1 MKCPCPK
8 YTVTALAVLAL
19 FLRALPASAK
29 EGFGFFTK
37 TAASVLRTTPAP
49 VPLLGTKIAVK
60 ASSADPANSGL
71 AERLQTQL
79 ESTLLARDSRLVV
92 EAATPET
99 LVTVAVLQNAHSE
112 KWENRK
118 EIASREVGKDAKGKP
133 VFQSYE
139 VEVRYQVVTH
149 TFEASYKVTDRAKGV
164 SLDAGTVRF
173 PFENSFR
180 EGANAPVAFNLE
192 SGGIERV
199 VQQVASRLTPTREKM
214 GVLLPKGSLEDL
226 APLAVAGQWNKYL
239 EALEKKS
246 PGANPIDESYRQ
258 YALGTAYEA
267 LGYGADDPAVT
278 LKYLGKAD
286 EYYNKALETNPKEK
300 FFSQASD
307 ALFSSKKAEAPLDR
321 VHAALVN
328 YRRIKDFKDT
338 DEARV
343 AAKDAGGSGAKSL
356 GSDGGGGERMDN
368 AAVIRMIQAGVSQD
382 IILAAIDGAPG
393 NSFDISPK
401 GLIELSEA
409 KVDRKIILHLQ
420 ETAGSKGL
428 STKPGK
434 KRVAALPKKPSG
446 RGPAH

>member
-1 MKCPCPK
+1 MQRPYPR
-8 YTVTALAVLAL
+8 YAAPAALILL
-19 FLRALPASAK
+19 LGALPAGAK

-60 ASSADPANSGL
+60 ATSTAMTSSGL

-79 ESTLLARDSRLVV
+79 ESALLARDSRLAA

-99 LVTVAVLQNAHSE
+99 LIQVAVLQNAHGE

-118 EIASREVGKDAKGKP
+118 EIATREVGKDAKGKP

-149 TFEASYKVTDRAKGV
+149 SFEASYKVTDRAKGA
-164 SLDAGTVRF
+164 SLDAGTVRV
-173 PFENSFR
+173 PFEAAFR
-180 EGANAPVAFNLE
+180 EGENAPQAFNLE
-192 SGGIERV
+192 SAGIERV
-199 VQQVASRLTPTREKM
+199 VQQITNRLTPTREKM

-239 EALEKKS
+239 EALEKRS
-246 PGANPIDESYRQ
+246 PGTNPIDESYRQ

-267 LGYGADDPAVT
+267 LGYGADDPSVT

-300 FFSQASD
+300 FFSQAYD
-307 ALFSSKKAEAPLDR
+307 ALFSSKKAEAPLER
-321 VHAALVN
+321 VRAALVN
-328 YRRIKDFKDT
+328 YRRIKDFKET

-356 GSDGGGGERMDN
+356 GSSGGGGGERVDN
-368 AAVIRMIQAGVSQD
+368 AAVIRMAQAGVSQD
-382 IILAAIDGAPG
+382 IILAAIDGAPE
-393 NSFDISPK
+393 NSFDVSPK

-409 KVDRKIILHLQ
+409 KVDRKIILRLQ
-420 ETAGSKGL
+420 EGGKKPPA
-428 STKPGK
+428 KPGK
-434 KRVAALPKKPSG
+434 KRVAAATKKPSG